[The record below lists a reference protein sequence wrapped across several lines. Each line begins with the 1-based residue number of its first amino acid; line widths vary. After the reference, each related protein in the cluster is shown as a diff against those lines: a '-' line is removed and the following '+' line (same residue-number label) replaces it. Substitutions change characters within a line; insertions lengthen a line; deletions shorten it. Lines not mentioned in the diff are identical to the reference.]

1 MDTVLLYDPQFLNH
15 NPGPGHPE
23 RPERLESVVAG
34 MTPPPAGAVMRAPRR
49 GATEEE
55 LCRVHTAAYVS
66 SILALRGKHA
76 RLDEDT
82 AVSPGSVDAAL
93 LAAGTCVELV
103 HEVLDGKAKN
113 GFALVRPPGHHA
125 EADRAMGF
133 CLFNNVAVAAAAAIS
148 RGLSRVLIIDWDVH
162 HGNGT
167 QAMFYARRDVLFFST
182 HQFPFYPGTG
192 SLEERGEG
200 EGEGYTVNVP
210 LSAGLGDGDYM
221 LAFKEVL
228 EPVAEAYKPELV
240 LVSAGFDPHEGDP
253 LANMRVSPD
262 GFAAMCGVVRSIA
275 ERWAGGRL
283 VLTLEGGYDL
293 KALGR
298 SARVSA
304 EILCGAAPPV
314 IAEAPSQA
322 GREDV
327 RKAVEARKAIG

>member
-1 MDTVLLYDPQFLNH
+1 MNTLLLYDPQFLNH
-15 NPGPGHPE
+15 NPGAGHPE

-34 MTPPPAGAVMRAPRR
+34 LTPPPGGAEMRAPARP
-49 GATEEE
+49 ATTEE
-55 LCRVHTAAYVS
+55 LVRVHTPAYVN
-66 SILALRGKHA
+66 SILALRGEYA
-76 RLDEDT
+76 QLDADT
-82 AVSPGSVDAAL
+82 AISPGSVDAAL

-103 HEVLDGKAKN
+103 NEVLDGKAKN

-133 CLFNNVAVAAAAAIS
+133 CLFNNVAVAAAAALA
-148 RGLSRVLIIDWDVH
+148 RGLSRVLIVDWDVH

-210 LSAGLGDGDYM
+210 LSSGLGDGDYM

-228 EPVAEAYKPELV
+228 VPVAEAYRPELV

-253 LANMRVSPD
+253 LANMRVSSH
-262 GFAAMCGVVRSIA
+262 GFAAMCGVVRAIA
-275 ERWAGGRL
+275 DRFAGGRL
-283 VLTLEGGYDL
+283 ALTLEGGYDL
-293 KALGR
+293 RALGK
-298 SARVSA
+298 SARASA
-304 EILCGAAPPV
+304 EILCGAEPPA
-314 IAEAPSQA
+314 ITEAPSTV

-327 RKAVEARKAIG
+327 RKAVEARRPI